1 MARTNM
7 LSQPHAAG
15 SRHRPTPVLSSAEGP
30 VLSPVEGGAAPANRR
45 GAQPAMPGPPGTLR
59 LQIHVQP
66 RAARTRIV
74 GRHGDAIKVQVHAPP
89 AEGAANS
96 AVIDLLAETL
106 GVARRAVHIVRGRSS
121 REKLVEIHADDPA
134 ACRQRLDALLQ
145 ARLPQPP
152 R

>member
-1 MARTNM
+1 MARTNT
-7 LSQPHAAG
+7 LP
-15 SRHRPTPVLSSAEGP
+15 E
-30 VLSPVEGGAAPANRR
+30 
-45 GAQPAMPGPPGTLR
+45 PPGTLR

-66 RAARTRIV
+66 RAAQTRIV

-121 REKLVEIHADDPA
+121 RDKLVEIQADDPA
-134 ACRQRLDALLQ
+134 ACRQRLDVLLQ
-145 ARLPQPP
+145 ARFPQPP